1 MYSGSERQVVGIR
14 TTVSTM
20 MQRVKHQVSVQ
31 RRHFVPAVKSLMY
44 VTFAHSFSYIA
55 WLSLFWQLSPAMYS
69 WGQLPVPWGNSLPVS
84 VWLCLHN
91 WLLQSWSDCPSLG
104 LAWAVLAH
112 LQLNFWAQLSA
123 KSLWRPIAFS
133 EIVKWES
140 VVRNEM
146 LINEPLASVEFAAS
160 VYAYVCEQRKA

>member
-31 RRHFVPAVKSLMY
+31 RRRVVPAVKSLMY

-69 WGQLPVPWGNSLPVS
+69 
-84 VWLCLHN
+84 
-91 WLLQSWSDCPSLG
+91 
-104 LAWAVLAH
+104 
-112 LQLNFWAQLSA
+112 
-123 KSLWRPIAFS
+123 
-133 EIVKWES
+133 
-140 VVRNEM
+140 
-146 LINEPLASVEFAAS
+146 
-160 VYAYVCEQRKA
+160 